1 MHHLLRQHDDSN
13 RVEVLGVD
21 SSARA
26 IRLARENLSKYLKD
40 YNLSRK
46 TVKDIRFIQGDL
58 FEEIKVSYSS
68 TNEKN
73 VTAWSFDTGYEC
85 DVIVSNPPYISTR
98 DLYRTTSRSVRMFE
112 PRSALVPEFLNEN
125 TMPEQIFDSTEADL
139 FYGPLCEMAKKRCAS
154 LVLFEIGDISQA
166 IRVAKLTKYFLGEDW
181 NVEIWRDHPDMI
193 DQTTI
198 DETMTFSQGYRPK
211 ITGSG
216 NVRGVFAW
224 QNASLPTYPE

>member
-1 MHHLLRQHDDSN
+1 
-13 RVEVLGVD
+13 
-21 SSARA
+21 
-26 IRLARENLSKYLKD
+26 
-40 YNLSRK
+40 
-46 TVKDIRFIQGDL
+46 
-58 FEEIKVSYSS
+58 
-68 TNEKN
+68 
-73 VTAWSFDTGYEC
+73 
-85 DVIVSNPPYISTR
+85 
-98 DLYRTTSRSVRMFE
+98 MFE